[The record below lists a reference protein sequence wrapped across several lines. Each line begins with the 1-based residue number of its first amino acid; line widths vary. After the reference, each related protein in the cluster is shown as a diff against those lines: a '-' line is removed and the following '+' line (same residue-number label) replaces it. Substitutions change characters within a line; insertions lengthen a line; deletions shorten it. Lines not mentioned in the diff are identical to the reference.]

1 MTIHDKIENGKLQ
14 YNINREA
21 TKISTLSS
29 GKIAKYE
36 YLTSKEILPSDQSR
50 ILEQAMFTY
59 SPLWKAFEKQ
69 RKSIEEQGKKQ
80 IEALEVLKQ
89 EENKKGSKQIDRY
102 FPKDLR
108 N

>member
-1 MTIHDKIENGKLQ
+1 MEN
-14 YNINREA
+14 YN
-21 TKISTLSS
+21 TISTE
-29 GKIAKYE
+29 KQQKYQ
-36 YLTSKEILPSDQSR
+36 YQYQIS
-50 ILEQAMFTY
+50 Y

-89 EENKKGSKQIDRY
+89 EENKKGSKQIDGY